1 MNSLPIHQRAPALG
15 LGMQIQTV
23 ILRSPKSLFFL
34 HQAKF
39 LFLDYCLLFRHKE
52 RQLDEKDLGLDRTLI
67 IIGVN
72 ARAPSDAIKEIVVL
86 LSSTKL
92 CIKKEEGGGPCR
104 STTEL
109 P

>member
-1 MNSLPIHQRAPALG
+1 MNSLPVQQRAPALG
-15 LGMQIQTV
+15 PGVQVQTV
-23 ILRSPKSLFFL
+23 ILRSPRSLFFL

-92 CIKKEEGGGPCR
+92 CIK
-104 STTEL
+104 
-109 P
+109 